1 MTPPETSGGSVT
13 CPLCNAIVSVRSGNF
28 YKFQLHLE
36 NDHDVFRHQDLLM
49 ALSFLDTEEME
60 VIIEKVLPRMKAAL
74 DVAAKM
80 SAEKSLNSPFLI
92 HKRLSDFDIEG
103 DTSSSEGYAS
113 SHAGTKKDD
122 TIEKLIK
129 EEENKLNVIRAS
141 IEEDILADTN
151 VGFGSTY
158 AKSGLENALV
168 PANHKVREEKKK
180 KEKSLTSAKS
190 SSKVLLCK
198 ICNEMIKKYKYSL
211 HKRNCEIMQNL
222 RAKEKER
229 KEAAITKDPEPEPS
243 NIAMKI
249 KSDVKSIMWKPDSF
263 DCKLCDKKYRKQKD
277 LMKHAQ
283 MRHIPLSR

>member
-1 MTPPETSGGSVT
+1 
-13 CPLCNAIVSVRSGNF
+13 
-28 YKFQLHLE
+28 
-36 NDHDVFRHQDLLM
+36 M

-168 PANHKVREEKKK
+168 PANHKEKKK
-180 KEKSLTSAKS
+180 KEKSLTSAKSSS

-229 KEAAITKDPEPEPS
+229 KEAAITKDPKPES
-243 NIAMKI
+243 SSIAMQI

>member
-1 MTPPETSGGSVT
+1 
-13 CPLCNAIVSVRSGNF
+13 
-28 YKFQLHLE
+28 
-36 NDHDVFRHQDLLM
+36 M

-60 VIIEKVLPRMKAAL
+60 VIIEKVLPRMKSAL

-92 HKRLSDFDIEG
+92 HKRLSDFDVEG

-113 SHAGTKKDD
+113 SHAETKKDD

-141 IEEDILADTN
+141 IEEDIIADTT

-158 AKSGLENALV
+158 TKSGLENALV
-168 PANHKVREEKKK
+168 PANNKVREEKKK
-180 KEKSLTSAKS
+180 KEKSLTKSLAKS
-190 SSKVLLCK
+190 PSKMLLCK
-198 ICNEMIKKYKYSL
+198 ICNVMIKKYKYSL

-229 KEAAITKDPEPEPS
+229 KESDVKNNPEPEPS
-243 NIAMKI
+243 SIAMKI